1 MPHESRLH
9 SGDSI
14 PHYHI
19 MSKKAVHEGGTLR
32 VPINWMRKF
41 FIESI
46 YRRLSK
52 SPFYDAR
59 EVRAAAYACSLSS
72 LSQRRPSEVVLPTS
86 KWLSVL
92 LSVRNRSERSFS
104 PGSPSWH
111 HGQDTST
118 MLSAIH
124 LRTGHPAQ
132 ANCGV
137 NTTFAASEGSVGND
151 TSLWGN
157 IGGHEGMGILGR
169 AQVLLWF

>member
-19 MSKKAVHEGGTLR
+19 MSKKAVHEGGTLH

-104 PGSPSWH
+104 QGSSELASRPRYEHDVIGHSPSD
-111 HGQDTST
+111 GTPGPSK
-118 MLSAIH
+118 
-124 LRTGHPAQ
+124 LRCQHYLRWQ
-132 ANCGV
+132 
-137 NTTFAASEGSVGND
+137 
-151 TSLWGN
+151 
-157 IGGHEGMGILGR
+157 R
-169 AQVLLWF
+169 R